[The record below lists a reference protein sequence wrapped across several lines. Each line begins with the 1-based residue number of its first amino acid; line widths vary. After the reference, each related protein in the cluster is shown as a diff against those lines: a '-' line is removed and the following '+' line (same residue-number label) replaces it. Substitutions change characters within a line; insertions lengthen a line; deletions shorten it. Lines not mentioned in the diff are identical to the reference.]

1 MKLFSI
7 FTIFVLLFAVFALA
21 MADSAEAARMGGGR
35 SFGSRPSMSQPARNP
50 SSQQSRMGTAASP
63 TAQRSG
69 MLGGMGGILG
79 GVLAGTLLGS
89 LLSGN
94 GFAGGG
100 GFMDIILLA
109 ILAFI
114 AYKLFQRFR
123 SRQASPQPQGAG
135 MPFGGNNN
143 PYSANGPMQRQDTG
157 NLWNRMQNL
166 GSGPANAN
174 PGVDVP
180 ADFNVQ
186 DFLKGAKMAYT
197 RLQQSWDNRDLN
209 DISRFATPSVI
220 SVLQEQLQA
229 DPNPSRTEILSVN
242 ASLVGVEDEGQT
254 RRAQVFF
261 DVMMRE
267 DPSNPVP
274 ENVREIWHFVRSNPS
289 DGWMLDGIQQ
299 VR

>member
-1 MKLFSI
+1 MKAFSI
-7 FTIFVLLFAVFALA
+7 LAIFTLLFAVFSLSL
-21 MADSAEAARMGGGR
+21 ADSAEAARMGGGR
-35 SFGSRPSMSQPARNP
+35 SFGSRPSMSQPARTPTN
-50 SSQQSRMGTAASP
+50 QQSRMGAPASS

-94 GFAGGG
+94 GFGGGG
-100 GFMDIILLA
+100 GFMDLILLA
-109 ILAFI
+109 VLAFI

-123 SRQASPQPQGAG
+123 NRQANPQPQGAG

-143 PYSANGPMQRQDTG
+143 SYSATGPMQRQDTG
-157 NLWNRMQNL
+157 NLWNRMQNF
-166 GSGPANAN
+166 GAGPANAD
-174 PGVDVP
+174 PGIDVP

-186 DFLKGAKMAYT
+186 DFLKGAKMAYS
-197 RLQQSWDNRDLN
+197 RMQQSWDKRDLN
-209 DISRFATPSVI
+209 DISRFATPAVV
-220 SVLQEQLQA
+220 SVLQEQLRA

-267 DPSNPVP
+267 DPTNPAP
-274 ENVREIWHFVRSNPS
+274 ENIREIWHFVRSDPT

-299 VR
+299 VQ